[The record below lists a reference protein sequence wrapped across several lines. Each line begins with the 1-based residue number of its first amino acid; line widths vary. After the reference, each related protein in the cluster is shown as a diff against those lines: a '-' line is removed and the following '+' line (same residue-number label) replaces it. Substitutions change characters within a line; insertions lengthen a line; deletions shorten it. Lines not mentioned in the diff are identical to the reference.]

1 MLRISNLIGGVSG
14 IRVIDLCSVACL
26 SYDRGRGREQ
36 EGDLPNNRKG
46 KQVNHLST
54 TYFRLEIREFD
65 DQESA
70 SGKAWLV
77 DLLDQDNNLI
87 GESIGEAPT
96 LMQAMQEAGKEIT
109 LFVADQWLVSRA
121 ELGAN

>member
-1 MLRISNLIGGVSG
+1 M
-14 IRVIDLCSVACL
+14 
-26 SYDRGRGREQ
+26 
-36 EGDLPNNRKG
+36 
-46 KQVNHLST
+46 NHLST

-87 GESIGEAPT
+87 GESIGVAPT

>member
-14 IRVIDLCSVACL
+14 IRVIDLCSTPCL

-87 GESIGEAPT
+87 GEAIGEAPT